1 MDKIMAERDLKEF
14 SGSLYDDPIK
24 LRNAE
29 FERMG
34 YKTKEE
40 IENYYIKSSYNAFD
54 LARWHDTSAVR
65 ESVFRICEENA
76 HGKML
81 DFGAGI
87 GTNCIRIAMA
97 GDKIADADIYY
108 YDLNEF
114 SKAFAAWRFKKHNL
128 NIKIL
133 NQLENWYDV
142 IYMIDVIGHLAEPQ
156 KTLKDLVE
164 RLKPYGKLIFT
175 NDAIESK
182 EHPMH
187 RGLDFNLDQFLK
199 DNGMSRINFGHVNIW
214 YRSLK

>member
-1 MDKIMAERDLKEF
+1 MAKIMAERDLKEF

-34 YKTKEE
+34 HQTKEE
-40 IENYYIKSSYNAFD
+40 LENYYIKSSYNAFD

-65 ESVFRICEENA
+65 ESVFRICVDHA
-76 HGKML
+76 CGKIL

-87 GTNCIRIAMA
+87 GTNCILLKEECSEIH
-97 GDKIADADIYY
+97 Y

-114 SKAFAAWRFKKHNL
+114 SRAFAAWRFKKHNV
-128 NIKIL
+128 NVKIL
-133 NQLENWYDV
+133 NRLENCYDV
-142 IYMIDVIGHLAEPQ
+142 IYMIDVIGHLALPQ
-156 KTLKDLVE
+156 KTLRDLID
-164 RLKPYGKLIFT
+164 RLKPCGLLIFT
-175 NDAIESK
+175 NDAVESK

-199 DNGMSRINFGHVNIW
+199 DNGMSQTDSGHVNIW